1 MGNINCK
8 SVLTNYVVTTNPYY
22 KLHYLLTVILFGLL
36 YFNYLKDLEFDDVEN
51 KFIVFLSKYIFMP
64 YIINYGLSIVF
75 FNMVELYNR
84 KLIDKAVNLCGTTK
98 VNQLTDKNLD
108 DLVKRAN
115 KLINPSTS
123 TSRSPK
129 TGSPK
134 AQNNTNTSSTK

>member
-36 YFNYLKDLEFDDVEN
+36 YFNYLKDLEFEDVEN
-51 KFIVFLSKYIFMP
+51 KFIVFVSKYIFMP
-64 YIINYGLSIVF
+64 YIINYGLSVVF

-115 KLINPSTS
+115 KLINPTS
-123 TSRSPK
+123 KTS
-129 TGSPK
+129 SPK
-134 AQNNTNTSSTK
+134 AQNNTNTSSSK